1 MTSTERPVASPAIP
15 VVDARNYAPLPP
27 TPALTKAGLKASDSA
42 ANCPTGRRLNS
53 VAGLSAALETK
64 TDSSD
69 LASRLNWL
77 RAGVLGA
84 NDGIVSVAGLV
95 IGVAAANPN
104 ATGVI
109 LTAGIAGILA
119 GAVSMAAG
127 EYVSVSTQ
135 SDTER
140 AVVARYRRT
149 LSEDPDGG
157 VDELASHYR
166 NKGLA
171 PNTARQVAL
180 ELTAH
185 NAVAAHLEAELG
197 MREDEYTNP
206 WHAAMSSAVA
216 FVAGSMLPLLA
227 ILLPPASIAIPLTF
241 VAVLVGLALTGGVSA
256 KLGDAP
262 ARPAILRV
270 VVGGALAMGV
280 TWGIGHLIGVT
291 V

>member
-1 MTSTERPVASPAIP
+1 MTFTDSPLASSVTPTL
-15 VVDARNYAPLPP
+15 DARNPTPIPP
-27 TPALTKAGLKASDSA
+27 TQELADTR
-42 ANCPTGRRLNS
+42 ANCPTSRPLSSPEGLAAPTEPKRDNS
-53 VAGLSAALETK
+53 N
-64 TDSSD
+64 

-104 ATGVI
+104 TTGVI
-109 LTAGIAGILA
+109 LTAGVAGILA

-140 AVVARYRRT
+140 AVVDRYRHT
-149 LSEDPDGG
+149 LSEDPDCGI
-157 VDELASHYR
+157 DELASHYR

-185 NAVAAHLEAELG
+185 NAVAAHLEAEFG

-206 WHAAMSSAVA
+206 WHAALSSAIS
-216 FVAGSMLPLLA
+216 FIIGSMLPLLA
-227 ILLPPASIAIPLTF
+227 ILLSPASIAIPLTF
-241 VAVLVGLALTGGVSA
+241 VAVLVGLALTGGISA

-262 ARPAILRV
+262 IRPAVLRV
-270 VVGGALAMGV
+270 VVGGAFAMGV